1 MFIISS
7 EEITRNLYTTLNIK
21 LILISSLFAT
31 LPEKNAS
38 NHINEKDQRNKQ
50 RKKEKQHERVK
61 SVKMIL
67 GNVALN
73 SLPLYSGDDCIN
85 IFISIEIVSN
95 YWLYINCFPLKK
107 HTLCN

>member
-1 MFIISS
+1 M
-7 EEITRNLYTTLNIK
+7 
-21 LILISSLFAT
+21 SSLFAM
-31 LPEKNAS
+31 LPKKNAS
-38 NHINEKDQRNKQ
+38 NYINEKDQRNKQ
-50 RKKEKQHERVK
+50 IKKRKNSTKESVK

-73 SLPLYSGDDCIN
+73 SPTEFKFTHHPLYSGDDCIN
-85 IFISIEIVSN
+85 LFISIEIVSN